1 MLICGCVCTAT
12 TLFQYA
18 NGICC
23 YCFSNVTDTA
33 LKSVHVHIQF
43 LIDLSN
49 HIKYAKTTHL
59 INENRKLGSV
69 AGPVI
74 QANGRLTFEDYLRP
88 GGLLY
93 FTTQ

>member
-74 QANGRLTFEDYLRP
+74 QANGRLTFEDD
-88 GGLLY
+88 
-93 FTTQ
+93 